1 MSQSQLGLPLD
12 RPTFGPRQSLPA
24 RVAEASYWMS
34 RYVERSEH
42 LARILLVSAD
52 MLTGAGDLDE
62 TLADQLCRDVLAI
75 AQQSHRYEVWRV
87 ECATPAEFI
96 HTISRHLVLDL
107 DNPNS
112 LVNCITKA
120 RENARSIR
128 ESISAEMWEHLNT
141 LYWTLQGDDAAARFA
156 DAPQERYRQ
165 VMTSSL
171 LFQGVTDQTLDH
183 GQVWLFI
190 QLSKYLERVDMTCRI
205 LAAKF
210 NTLDHV
216 EDAMEASLRV
226 LQWMAVLRA
235 CCSIE
240 AFRRLHPQEMDAAG
254 VAAFV
259 IFEPSFPRSV
269 LFCVRHALQ
278 SVDRIR
284 TMLSADAGRDAQ
296 RLLGRLLGELQYPQ
310 GLTGQSDEMRV
321 FLERTRLAAATA
333 AMAVQDQWFMRA
345 LDSTAVI
352 RPVDSSDLQR
362 IRPHAH

>member
-1 MSQSQLGLPLD
+1 MSHSASDPPLS
-12 RPTFGPRQSLPA
+12 RPMSSDRQSLPA
-24 RVAEASYWMS
+24 RVADASYWMS

-42 LARILLVSAD
+42 LARVLLVSAD
-52 MLTGAGDLDE
+52 MLTGTGDLDE

-75 AQQSHRYEVWRV
+75 AQQSDRYDPWRA
-87 ECATPAEFI
+87 ECGSSTDFI

-107 DNPNS
+107 ANPNS
-112 LVNCITKA
+112 VLNCISRA
-120 RENARSIR
+120 RENARTIR

-141 LYWTLQGDDAAARFA
+141 LYWSFQSDVAGPRFA

-165 VMTSSL
+165 VMTGSL

-183 GQVWLFI
+183 GQVWLFM

-210 NTLDHV
+210 STLDSLGTGV
-216 EDAMEASLRV
+216 EGPLQV
-226 LQWMAVLRA
+226 LQWMAVLRS

-240 AFRRLHPQEMDAAG
+240 SFRRLRPYEMDA
-254 VAAFV
+254 VAVATFV

-269 LFCVRHALQ
+269 LFCIRHALQ

-284 TMLSADAGRDAQ
+284 AMLSADAGREAQ

-310 GLTGQSDEMRV
+310 GLPNQPDELRA
-321 FLERTRLAAATA
+321 FLDRTRLAAATA
-333 AMAVQDQWFMRA
+333 AVAVQDQWFMRA
-345 LDSTAVI
+345 LDSTAVV
-352 RPVDSSDLQR
+352 RPVVHGHLKGSPADAD
-362 IRPHAH
+362 

>member
-1 MSQSQLGLPLD
+1 MTYSPIRVPLD
-12 RPTFGPRQSLPA
+12 RSNSGSRQSLPA
-24 RVAEASYWMS
+24 RVADASYWMS

-42 LARILLVSAD
+42 LARILLVSTD
-52 MLTGAGDLDE
+52 MLTGTGDLDE
-62 TLADQLCRDVLAI
+62 ALTDQLCRDVLVI
-75 AQQSHRYEVWRV
+75 AQQSDRYDPWHAQ
-87 ECATPAEFI
+87 CASSTDFI
-96 HTISRHLVLDL
+96 HIISRHLVLDPA
-107 DNPNS
+107 NPNS
-112 LVNCITKA
+112 LVSCITKA

-141 LYWTLQGDDAAARFA
+141 LYWSFQGEDAGPRFA

-165 VMTSSL
+165 VMTGSL

-183 GQVWLFI
+183 GQVWLFM

-210 NTLDHV
+210 SSLDSV
-216 EDAMEASLRV
+216 EAGLEPSLRV

-240 AFRRLHPQEMDAAG
+240 AFRRLHPHEMDAAG

-284 TMLSADAGRDAQ
+284 AMLSADAGREAQ

-310 GLTGQSDEMRV
+310 GLPDQPDELRA

-333 AMAVQDQWFMRA
+333 AVAVQDQWFMRA
-345 LDSTAVI
+345 LDAAAVA
-352 RPVDSSDLQR
+352 RPAAPGDLKR
-362 IRPHAH
+362 ILGDAD

>member
-1 MSQSQLGLPLD
+1 MSQSPFDLPLS
-12 RPTFGPRQSLPA
+12 RPMSSARQSLPA
-24 RVAEASYWMS
+24 RVADASYWMS

-42 LARILLVSAD
+42 LSRVLLVSAD
-52 MLTGAGDLDE
+52 MLTGTGDLDE
-62 TLADQLCRDVLAI
+62 TLVDRLCRDVLAI
-75 AQQSHRYEVWRV
+75 AQQSERYELWRA
-87 ECATPAEFI
+87 ECGSSAELI
-96 HTISRHLVLDL
+96 HTISRHLVLDPA
-107 DNPNS
+107 NPNS
-112 LVNCITKA
+112 IVNCISRA

-141 LYWTLQGDDAAARFA
+141 LYWSFQGEDAGPRFV

-165 VMTSSL
+165 VMTGSL

-183 GQVWLFI
+183 GQVWLFM

-210 NTLDHV
+210 RTLDSLDAGV
-216 EDAMEASLRV
+216 EGPLRV
-226 LQWMAVLRA
+226 LQWMAVLRS

-240 AFRRLHPQEMDAAG
+240 SFRRLHPHEMDAAG

-284 TMLSADAGRDAQ
+284 AMLSADAGREAQ

-310 GLTGQSDEMRV
+310 GLPDQPDELRA
-321 FLERTRLAAATA
+321 FLERTRLAAAA
-333 AMAVQDQWFMRA
+333 AAVAVQDQWFMRA
-345 LDSTAVI
+345 LDSAAVI
-352 RPVDSSDLQR
+352 RPVVHADLKGV
-362 IRPHAH
+362 PADAD